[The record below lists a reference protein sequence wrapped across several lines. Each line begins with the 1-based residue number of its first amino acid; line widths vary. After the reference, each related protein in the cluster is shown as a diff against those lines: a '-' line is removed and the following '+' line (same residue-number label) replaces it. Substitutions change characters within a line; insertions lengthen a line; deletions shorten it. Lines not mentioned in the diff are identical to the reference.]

1 MCYLGYAHP
10 LLGISIVSNQ
20 LSYLRQSHWRWA
32 MYCILGRLVD
42 VCKRLCRWCLLSVI
56 LYHKFEVEDFLLSHY
71 VKQQLLHTHTGIP
84 IRRPLLPHTRN
95 QIAATNLRDTGC
107 VDSVFC
113 QPTCGL
119 CISQRMLDKLLTEE
133 WGKSWNIAPQN
144 QVTSNRR
151 RPWKPMA
158 FQRPCTTAWWRL
170 VSGSWFHV
178 GKYGGMYNYSQ
189 LSPNLLAF
197 SLGKMMRHIFKHG
210 GGSISTTFRGG
221 LTQQNCNKIA
231 TTLLGAA
238 THPR

>member
-1 MCYLGYAHP
+1 
-10 LLGISIVSNQ
+10 
-20 LSYLRQSHWRWA
+20 

-56 LYHKFEVEDFLLSHY
+56 LYHKFEVEDFLLSHC

-84 IRRPLLPHTRN
+84 IRHPLLPHTRN
-95 QIAATNLRDTGC
+95 QIAATNLGDTGC

-119 CISQRMLDKLLTEE
+119 CISHTYVGQTINRGVRQIVKYR
-133 WGKSWNIAPQN
+133 SQN

-158 FQRPCTTAWWRL
+158 FQRPCTAAWWRL

-197 SLGKMMRHIFKHG
+197 SMGKWWETSLNMEVVAFPLPLGVG
-210 GGSISTTFRGG
+210 WA
-221 LTQQNCNKIA
+221 NKIA
-231 TTLLGAA
+231 TKLQLPFWGQQPTPGN
-238 THPR
+238 PNP

>member
-119 CISQRMLDKLLTEE
+119 CISHTYVGQT
-133 WGKSWNIAPQN
+133 I
-144 QVTSNRR
+144 NRGVR
-151 RPWKPMA
+151 QIVKYRSPKPSDLEQKETLKAYGVSKTLYNGVVEARLGILVPRWK
-158 FQRPCTTAWWRL
+158 
-170 VSGSWFHV
+170 
-178 GKYGGMYNYSQ
+178 
-189 LSPNLLAF
+189 
-197 SLGKMMRHIFKHG
+197 I
-210 GGSISTTFRGG
+210 RGYV
-221 LTQQNCNKIA
+221 
-231 TTLLGAA
+231 
-238 THPR
+238 